1 MLLRMVRRRLRCAAI
16 LCVPLAALSC
26 SSGSLALATTSGDEI
41 DQDVRA
47 EARETGQAIV
57 QALTSAD
64 PIGLQDH
71 LSDELVSSEDFQ
83 LSEFVSQVHQLLQ
96 DVDLELVYEY
106 HSRLSRS
113 GTVNN
118 ATIIPSDR
126 NGPIIN
132 QAVFITDESYALF
145 YTSGNPGAQFLLY
158 VYLNKFG
165 DRWQATNIHLGDFLI
180 DNKAAPELFRA
191 MGEFT
196 DAGEIGT
203 ALFYGIAAS
212 KVLRPVHNLQY
223 RDEQRYRTTFQELI
237 DDFED
242 RTPFPIELAEDFVM
256 FNLDITS
263 VQEAPLLPTIR
274 FVTDLPLNESSL
286 RALIEQ
292 HSESVYSLLPGIE
305 SEFDHIL
312 FQGYEQLPT
321 DPNEQYNVF
330 GVVIE
335 T

>member
-1 MLLRMVRRRLRCAAI
+1 MLLRMVRKRFRCAAI
-16 LCVPLAALSC
+16 LCAHLAAVSC

-47 EARETGQAIV
+47 AARETGHAIV
-57 QALTSAD
+57 QTLTSAD

-71 LSDELVSSEDFQ
+71 LSDELVSSEDFH
-83 LSEFVSQVHQLLQ
+83 LSEFVSDVHQLLQ
-96 DVDLELVYEY
+96 DVDLELVHEY

-113 GTVNN
+113 GTVNT

-126 NGPIIN
+126 NGPMIN

-145 YTSGNPGAQFLLY
+145 YRSGNPGAQFLLY
-158 VYLNKFG
+158 VYLNKFD
-165 DRWQATNIHLGDFLI
+165 DRWQATNIHLGDFSI
-180 DNKAAPELFRA
+180 DNQTAPELFRT
-191 MGEFT
+191 MGEFA
-196 DAGEIGT
+196 DAGNVGA

-212 KVLRPVHNLQY
+212 KILRPVHNLQY
-223 RDEQRYRTTFQELI
+223 RDEQRHRTAFQELI

-242 RTPFPIELAEDFVM
+242 GTPFPIELSEDFVM
-256 FNLDITS
+256 FNLDTTS
-263 VQEAPLLPTIR
+263 VQDAPLLPTIR
-274 FVTDLPLNESSL
+274 FVTDLPLNEPSL
-286 RALIEQ
+286 RTLIEQ
-292 HSESVYSLLPGIE
+292 HTESVYSLLPGIE
-305 SEFDHIL
+305 SEFDQIL

-330 GVVIE
+330 GVIIE